1 MALAAIRTRADFRF
15 ANVAGVW
22 LRHFTAFKRG
32 YLIETTAILVEPV
45 LILLAVG
52 YGVGRL
58 VGQLSDDVS
67 YAEFV
72 APGIVVGNAMWH
84 ALFECSWGA
93 YRRMQ
98 IHRIY
103 ESLLTAPVSMRELA
117 AGEIAWGTTR
127 AVMTTVA
134 VLGVAAGLGLIGSP
148 AGLGVILVGAMTG
161 LMFGSLGLVF
171 ASLAPTTH
179 SLTLVFTLVGTPLF
193 FFSGAFFPIDSLPSY
208 LQPVAWAL
216 PLSPAV
222 QAARGFATGSVGV
235 PELLALAYLAGLTL
249 LFYPLAT
256 YLLRRRLVV

>member
-1 MALAAIRTRADFRF
+1 MALAAIGRRADFRS
-15 ANVAGVW
+15 ANVVGVW
-22 LRHFTAFKRG
+22 LRHFTAFKHG
-32 YLIETTAILVEPV
+32 YLIETTAIVVEPV
-45 LILLAVG
+45 FILLAVG
-52 YGVGRL
+52 FGVGRL
-58 VGQLSDDVS
+58 VGQLGDVS

-98 IHRIY
+98 IHKIY

-117 AGEIAWGTTR
+117 AGEIAWGATR
-127 AVMTTVA
+127 AVMTTTA
-134 VLGVAAGLGLIGSP
+134 VLAVAAALGLIGSP
-148 AGLGVILVGAMTG
+148 LGLGVILVGALTG

-171 ASLAPTTH
+171 ASVAPTTH

-193 FFSGAFFPIDSLPSY
+193 FFSGAFFPISSLPTY
-208 LQPVAWAL
+208 LQPIAWAL
-216 PLSPAV
+216 PLTPAV

-235 PELLALAYLAGLTL
+235 PEVLALAYLAGLTL

-256 YLLRRRLVV
+256 YLLRRRLIV